1 MPPFAHKQP
10 PKIQPAT
17 IGNAGV
23 YYVCFELSLRGL
35 IAMPTVRNTAG
46 IDVLVSTASGDH
58 LADLQVK
65 SSQSRVKFWPT
76 PSGEKIST
84 SPNVWF
90 VFLRWLK
97 HEGRFE
103 GFMDTAANVRAEV
116 LAGADRQVLRGA
128 RDFPAWVL
136 SKDLDVQARLAENW
150 RAWSPS
156 GFDTAPRL
164 I

>member
-1 MPPFAHKQP
+1 M
-10 PKIQPAT
+10 
-17 IGNAGV
+17 
-23 YYVCFELSLRGL
+23 
-35 IAMPTVRNTAG
+35 
-46 IDVLVSTASGDH
+46 
-58 LADLQVK
+58 
-65 SSQSRVKFWPT
+65 KFWPT

-116 LAGADRQVLRGA
+116 LAEADRQELRGA

-150 RAWSPS
+150 RTWSPS